1 MQGGLPAKDWRFF
14 IRKRN
19 GPTYG
24 FRSVCH
30 VSHKPFT
37 TLPAISYILKMSL
50 RGSFQNRGIRSY
62 IPSSRLFLS
71 CSLLGQN
78 CNRRSPVTTEIRYCG
93 IDHNSSCSLRTL
105 DLYSRRV
112 KREALT
118 GGPNTPLRS
127 VLHHQC
133 RPNSPT
139 SGACTI
145 ILPHSWKM
153 SSFSLPKILK
163 FLPLTKQ
170 PFGKKNGPAEA
181 GPLQGISSVRE
192 ENCGVP

>member
-1 MQGGLPAKDWRFF
+1 MPCFPQAVYNIAGNF
-14 IRKRN
+14 I
-19 GPTYG
+19 
-24 FRSVCH
+24 H
-30 VSHKPFT
+30 
-37 TLPAISYILKMSL
+37 LKMSL

-93 IDHNSSCSLRTL
+93 IDRNSSCPLRTL

-145 ILPHSWKM
+145 IVPHSWKM
-153 SSFSLPKILK
+153 SSFSLPKLLK
-163 FLPLTKQ
+163 ISPLNKQ
-170 PFGKKNGPAEA
+170 AFGNKMAPPKRGHCRGLVVCEKKIVEFHEPHRAMF
-181 GPLQGISSVRE
+181 S
-192 ENCGVP
+192 